1 MGRVRY
7 LTALVALCACEP
19 VRCVTTCGVTIVGE
33 SVDCAEFQRLEDELM
48 RRLPVAGACSRLAG
62 YTAVALPGRTSTHEG
77 RSVEGWSDCAWRTV
91 YFHAD
96 WWKPWR
102 TAFVHEL
109 THAVQDCR
117 TPLPVDVGQDDEHAD
132 WGRTGIAAAVLAT
145 QRVFIDEDNAI
156 GLKQSK

>member
-1 MGRVRY
+1 MKAAAV
-7 LTALVALCACEP
+7 LLLASCTPEP

-33 SVDCAEFQRLEDELM
+33 AVDCAEFQRLEDELM
-48 RRLPVAGACSRLAG
+48 RRLPVAGACGRLDG
-62 YTAVALPGRTSTHEG
+62 YTAVALPGRTSIHEG
-77 RSVEGWSDCAWRTV
+77 RSVEGWSDCAWRAV

-117 TPLPVDVGQDDEHAD
+117 TPLPVDEHRDIDHSD
-132 WGRTGIAAAVLAT
+132 WTRSGIGKAVLDT
-145 QRVFIDEDNAI
+145 QYCFILEDN
-156 GLKQSK
+156 GLPCLSR